1 MEIAELKHNLEF
13 TEEVLG
19 RKSQG
24 LGKNGEKLRNE
35 VNEIYD
41 YIKNKL
47 IELRD
52 RSRCI
57 NVRFDGVPE
66 VNEETWDK

>member
-41 YIKNKL
+41 
-47 IELRD
+47 
-52 RSRCI
+52 
-57 NVRFDGVPE
+57 
-66 VNEETWDK
+66 